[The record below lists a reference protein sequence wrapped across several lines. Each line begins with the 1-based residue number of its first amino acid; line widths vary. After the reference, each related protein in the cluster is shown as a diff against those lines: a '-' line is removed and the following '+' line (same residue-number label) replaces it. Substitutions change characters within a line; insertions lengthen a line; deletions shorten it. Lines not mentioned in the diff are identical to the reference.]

1 MKTRQ
6 SIYHQIND
14 RKPSFSGCSI
24 STLDANQNKLHD
36 HDREN
41 NLVSEHR
48 TYDSSKKIS
57 IVLL

>member
-1 MKTRQ
+1 MTEN
-6 SIYHQIND
+6 H
-14 RKPSFSGCSI
+14 PFPAAVFPP
-24 STLDANQNKLHD
+24 LDANQNKLHD

-48 TYDSSKKIS
+48 TSDSSKKIS